1 MAGRLPARSLADYF
15 GRLSFGV
22 SAVGLLAMLGLG
34 LFAAVLVLESA
45 VRASMQRELRL
56 ASDQLSSYLV
66 TVERELK
73 GLALNGLVVNSLV
86 DLTGRSAYLP
96 SLIQGHFLAEELGF
110 QLRLI
115 DVEGRVIESNARAY
129 VTDDLFADFGQASS
143 PELPYPSATPIS
155 AAGHVEVLPAQAGSA
170 IFYMQQPVVLVA
182 GGPPAGALELLV
194 PMSSL
199 AARLPVVAKSQFW
212 RLSGAGFDVAAPAP
226 MPSDDRAIRK
236 GAWSEERVIDLPL
249 LGAVGSERL
258 ATLTLI
264 ESVSPLGGILRRL
277 LPVGIGVLAIGL
289 LISWLLARRLGR
301 MAAAPIVSLTES
313 VGEITDRGLTG
324 SEALPTMTERVPL
337 EVYSLGQRFRQMLER
352 LREAQETLEATVD
365 QRTQSLLVAQQEV
378 ADRGQR
384 MAEVLRLS
392 PDGFVEISPQNEVGL
407 ANPAFEDMTGL
418 TAEYVVGMT
427 LETFIAA
434 LAKLE
439 GLTEGTASAFS
450 QVMNDTPG
458 ESFRLIR
465 LAEPWGRML
474 AVATYRGEQ
483 GNRLLFMRDITRE
496 AEIDQMKADFL
507 STAAHELRTPL
518 ASIQGFADL
527 LLRNRIAD
535 PQERVA
541 AMETIHRH
549 ASAMTNL
556 VNDLLALAREEA
568 RVGRDY
574 IMQVRGLTPVLRR
587 VAGDF
592 RLPDDPRTMV
602 LRLDDHLPPARFDAD
617 RIGQVVNNLLSN
629 AHKYSPKGSA
639 VELAT
644 LVRAGGG
651 EESAWVGFRVKDYG
665 IGMTEE
671 EQTRLFERFFR
682 AKPHGSVPG
691 TGLGMALV
699 QEIVR
704 QHDGRIEVVSAPG
717 KGTAVTV
724 LLPQV
729 RPDRPSLQDSP
740 RAEAL

>member
-1 MAGRLPARSLADYF
+1 MAGRAPLRSLADYF

-96 SLIQGHFLAEELGF
+96 SLIQGHYLAEEPGF
-110 QLRLI
+110 QLRFI
-115 DVEGRVIESNARAY
+115 DVEGRVIESNSR
-129 VTDDLFADFGQASS
+129 VVLTDDLFAEFGQATTPQVRYPTATLISDAGRVAL
-143 PELPYPSATPIS
+143 LPADDGS
-155 AAGHVEVLPAQAGSA
+155 AA
-170 IFYMQQPVVLVA
+170 FYMQEPVFLTA
-182 GGPPAGALELLV
+182 GGRPAGALEIVV

-199 AARLPVVAKSQFW
+199 AARLPVVPQSQFW
-212 RLSGAGFDVAAPAP
+212 RLSGSGFDMLVPAPA
-226 MPSDDRAIRK
+226 SGGERTRRA
-236 GAWSEERVIDLPL
+236 GSWSEERLIALPL
-249 LGAVGSERL
+249 RVALGPDSRV
-258 ATLTLI
+258 TLSLI

-324 SEALPTMTERVPL
+324 REALPTMTERVPL

-418 TAEYVVGMT
+418 TAEHVVGMT
-427 LETFIAA
+427 LEKFISA

-439 GLTEGTASAFS
+439 GLTEGSASAFS

-518 ASIQGFADL
+518 ASIQGFAEL

-549 ASAMTNL
+549 ATAMTNL

-574 IMQVRGLTPVLRR
+574 VMQVRGLTPVLRR
-587 VAGDF
+587 VAADF

-651 EESAWVGFRVKDYG
+651 EEPAWVGFRVKDYG
-665 IGMTEE
+665 IGMSQD
-671 EQTRLFERFFR
+671 EQARLFERFFR
-682 AKPHGSVPG
+682 AKPHGSIPG

-724 LLPQV
+724 LLPQL
-729 RPDRPSLQDSP
+729 RPERPPTQDSP